1 MNVGA
6 SDYFGLLVNRSV
18 RLLSA
23 GHGGQILLSLAAQE
37 LVRDALPEGT
47 DLRDLG
53 ERYLKDL
60 LRPERVFQLTAP
72 DLPSSFSPLPV
83 PRRKAQQSPHLAYP
97 TGRTRAGT
105 QGGVRSLAQQY
116 RRQEPAPS

>member
-6 SDYFGLLVNRSV
+6 SDYFGLLVNRSA

-72 DLPSSFSPLPV
+72 DLPSSFSPL
-83 PRRKAQQSPHLAYP
+83 QSLDARLNNLP
-97 TGRTRAGT
+97 T
-105 QGGVRSLAQQY
+105 
-116 RRQEPAPS
+116 